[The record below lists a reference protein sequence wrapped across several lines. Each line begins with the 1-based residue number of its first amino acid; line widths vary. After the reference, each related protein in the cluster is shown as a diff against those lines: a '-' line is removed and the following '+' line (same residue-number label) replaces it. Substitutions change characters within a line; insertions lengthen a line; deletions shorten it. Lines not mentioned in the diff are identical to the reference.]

1 MEVTKDAQIAGVAL
15 IGRGYRMG
23 TVVDLL
29 VKRSTMRF
37 RTKYGASG
45 TDPDIVTKVRG
56 KEFLVD
62 GRDVA

>member
-45 TDPDIVTKVRG
+45 QIQI
-56 KEFLVD
+56 L
-62 GRDVA
+62 